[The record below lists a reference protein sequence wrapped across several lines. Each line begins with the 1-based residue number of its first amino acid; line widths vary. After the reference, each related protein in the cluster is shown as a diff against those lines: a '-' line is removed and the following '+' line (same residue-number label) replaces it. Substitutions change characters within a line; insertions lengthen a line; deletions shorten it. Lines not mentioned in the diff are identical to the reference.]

1 MVSQVAKR
9 RRLRKNYLVA
19 VMVIAVCITAV
30 LSQNDLE
37 NNLEKK
43 TPKVQFDDVIDRGFE
58 AFSSNDLY
66 NAEFIFSSFFDKKGN
81 ELNVFSRITYDQRI
95 RTRSLY
101 GNMLFHKNDLEK
113 AEVVLRPIFK
123 DESTMNHFA
132 SSGISQDEILL
143 SYIKVLKIQKNI
155 QEMLRIFDICYYKN
169 GNARDVLQKLGD
181 LSSLRAIAGE
191 IFFKNDEYKRVIG
204 LLRPFFKYPELLSEL
219 TVKQQAMSRW
229 YYGHSLVCE
238 DKEERAKEIFSPFFD
253 ENFKPTKLFEILNQ
267 EEQVVCR
274 VQYAQTLL
282 EENNSEKIVKLLE
295 VLFDKNGELLP
306 QFRNSSFQDVI
317 FGVYGQALGKQ
328 NRLFE
333 ANRVL
338 SWFFKQEN
346 KQFIKNLSSDD
357 IGLLTSLRAD
367 INRMWVKNW

>member
-1 MVSQVAKR
+1 MAKR
-9 RRLRKNYLVA
+9 RRLRKDYLVA
-19 VMVIAVCITAV
+19 VTVIAVCIIAV
-30 LSQNDLE
+30 LLQNDLK
-37 NNLEKK
+37 NNLEKNK
-43 TPKVQFDDVIDRGFE
+43 SKGQFDDVIGRGFE

-81 ELNVFSRITYDQRI
+81 ELNVFSRITYDQQM

-101 GNMLFHKNDLEK
+101 GNMLFRKNNLEK

-132 SSGISQDEILL
+132 SSGISQDEIFL
-143 SYIKVLKIQKNI
+143 SYIKILKIQKNV

-169 GNARDVLQKLGD
+169 GKAKDVLKKLGD
-181 LSSLRAIAGE
+181 LPSLRAIAGE
-191 IFFKNDEYKRVIG
+191 IFFKNAEYKRVIG
-204 LLRPFFKYPELLSEL
+204 SLRHFFKYPESLSEL

-238 DKEERAKEIFSPFFD
+238 DKEEQAKEIFSPFFD
-253 ENFKPTKLFEILNQ
+253 ENLNPTKLFEILNQ
-267 EEQVVCR
+267 EDQISCR
-274 VQYAQTLL
+274 THYARMLL
-282 EENNSEKIVKLLE
+282 KENNSEKIVKLLE
-295 VLFDKNGELLP
+295 VLFDKNGELFS

-317 FGVYGQALGKQ
+317 RSVYGQALGKQ

-338 SWFFKQEN
+338 GWFFKQEN

-357 IGLLTSLRAD
+357 IGLLTSLHAN
-367 INRMWVKNW
+367 INRMWGRNW